1 MADDESEKVVSAGLV
16 READSEDDED
26 LNMGNDGGS
35 GDRTD
40 NNTND
45 GTDNETGEWSKSN
58 YLSRNI

>member
-1 MADDESEKVVSAGLV
+1 MADDEREKVVSAGLV
-16 READSEDDED
+16 READSEDDQD

-45 GTDNETGEWSKSN
+45 STDNETGE
-58 YLSRNI
+58 